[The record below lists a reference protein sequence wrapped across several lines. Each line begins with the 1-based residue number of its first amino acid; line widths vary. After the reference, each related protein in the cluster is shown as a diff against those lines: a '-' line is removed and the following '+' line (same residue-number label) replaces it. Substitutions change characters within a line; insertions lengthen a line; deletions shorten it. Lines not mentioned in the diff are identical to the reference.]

1 MKIHATVLDEQAL
14 SRALVRISHQIA
26 EKNHGCDNIVFVGIK
41 TRGVPIANRMAQNI
55 EGFEGKKIPV
65 GTLDITLYRDDL
77 SRVSSDPVVNRTD
90 ISFDIVDKT
99 VILVDDVLFTGRT
112 ARAAMDA
119 VMSIGRPAAI
129 QLAVLVDRGHRE
141 LPIRADF
148 VGKNEKFVDFVKGVA
163 ATVAKEA
170 PADLDA
176 LMACKY
182 NGTDLTVTEQQQE
195 MVLVIGENI
204 KVRRFARFSE
214 NVSVPYV
221 HAGGKIGVLVNLE
234 TDLPAE
240 KVQEIGKDV
249 AMQIAAATPLY
260 LKKDEVPADVL
271 EKEKE
276 ILKAQAINEGKPAAI
291 AEKMVNGRISKYYK
305 ENCLLEQP
313 FVKDEDVTVAQ
324 YVANTAKELGGKI
337 EVVEFVRFEK
347 GEGLEKREDN
357 FADEVASMVK

>member
-1 MKIHATVLDEQAL
+1 MYRDAGKRSNSIFTEFLRSEGFLGFRIFFYVKKGADGLKIHATVLDEQAL

-148 VGKNEKFVDFVKGVA
+148 VGKNIPTSK
-163 ATVAKEA
+163 
-170 PADLDA
+170 
-176 LMACKY
+176 
-182 NGTDLTVTEQQQE
+182 
-195 MVLVIGENI
+195 
-204 KVRRFARFSE
+204 SE
-214 NVSVPYV
+214 VVSV
-221 HAGGKIGVLVNLE
+221 KLDE
-234 TDLPAE
+234 TDGE
-240 KVQEIGKDV
+240 TGVF
-249 AMQIAAATPLY
+249 
-260 LKKDEVPADVL
+260 
-271 EKEKE
+271 
-276 ILKAQAINEGKPAAI
+276 ILG
-291 AEKMVNGRISKYYK
+291 
-305 ENCLLEQP
+305 
-313 FVKDEDVTVAQ
+313 D
-324 YVANTAKELGGKI
+324 
-337 EVVEFVRFEK
+337 
-347 GEGLEKREDN
+347 
-357 FADEVASMVK
+357 